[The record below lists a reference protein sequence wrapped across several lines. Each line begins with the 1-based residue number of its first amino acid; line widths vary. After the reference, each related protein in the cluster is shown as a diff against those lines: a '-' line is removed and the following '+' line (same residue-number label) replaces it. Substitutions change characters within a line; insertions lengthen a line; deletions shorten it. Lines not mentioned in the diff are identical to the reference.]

1 MDLSR
6 GNLPPRTRLP
16 IGGAVIEVTDQ
27 SHTGC
32 ARFSSRYGL
41 DALRLVNSEVGRDL
55 KLRGVNARV
64 AEPGHQP
71 GRPHDEGVDI
81 TWVAPR
87 LPSAPWVD

>member
-1 MDLSR
+1 LPADQLVGDLDLSR
-6 GNLPPRTRLP
+6 RNLPPRTRLP

-64 AEPGHQP
+64 AEPG
-71 GRPHDEGVDI
+71 
-81 TWVAPR
+81 
-87 LPSAPWVD
+87 PSTGATA